1 MCEPYSSSQMYDLL
15 FRIRMEVMNG
25 DKHEANRML
34 LSLSSVI
41 YGEPDN
47 EEEED

>member
-1 MCEPYSSSQMYDLL
+1 MCEPYNAKEMSDML

-34 LSLSSVI
+34 ISLSDLI
-41 YGEPDN
+41 YQHK
-47 EEEED
+47 EE

>member
-1 MCEPYSSSQMYDLL
+1 MCEPYNARQMADLL
-15 FRIRMEVMNG
+15 FAIRMEVMNG

-41 YGEPDN
+41 HDEQN
-47 EEEED
+47 EEE

>member
-1 MCEPYSSSQMYDLL
+1 MCEPYNAREMADFL

-47 EEEED
+47 EED